1 MTRTLLSILIP
12 TYKFPLGLERIIHA
26 LGDDYSDECEFL
38 VYDDTPGNNIQEIVS
53 LIALK
58 TKWNLRYQ
66 HNQPALGPAEN
77 WNALLDAAQGE
88 YCLLLHH
95 DEFPLMDDF
104 ISNVIQALC
113 NDRAID
119 VLILDCILISPS
131 NGCNRRHLPM
141 WLRALV
147 VNQFPQYLFRRNVI
161 GPTSTLVVRRTLFPR
176 FDTRLR
182 WYIDVDLYVRL
193 FKVAKKI
200 RLCPEV
206 KIGSIMGRAESI
218 TAGLQSSMPQIV
230 REERTYLRDVHQATC
245 LWLSL

>member
-88 YCLLLHH
+88 YCLLFMTPVSQLLESPGNPVRFRFDLSRFFTHPTPRSPLHLTH
-95 DEFPLMDDF
+95 VTNRLLNKATLQ
-104 ISNVIQALC
+104 SG
-113 NDRAID
+113 AI
-119 VLILDCILISPS
+119 LAFFAS
-131 NGCNRRHLPM
+131 NGHS
-141 WLRALV
+141 
-147 VNQFPQYLFRRNVI
+147 
-161 GPTSTLVVRRTLFPR
+161 G
-176 FDTRLR
+176 
-182 WYIDVDLYVRL
+182 
-193 FKVAKKI
+193 
-200 RLCPEV
+200 
-206 KIGSIMGRAESI
+206 
-218 TAGLQSSMPQIV
+218 
-230 REERTYLRDVHQATC
+230 
-245 LWLSL
+245 